1 MALQLQG
8 LIDTFRFGDLVDII
22 SVAVLLYYVYKQI
35 RDTRAMA
42 LLKGL
47 IVLAVINIVS
57 RFFDLH
63 VISWILQQGMTV
75 LLVALP
81 VVFQPELRRAL
92 ERLGRGRLF
101 TKSQNVSEEEIDK
114 TLNEVIAA
122 AKVMSRERIGALI
135 VFEREVGLGEI
146 IDTGIE
152 IDGKVS
158 RELLNNIFIPNTPL
172 HDGAVVIRN
181 GRVMAASCLLPL
193 TQDRS
198 LSTELGTR
206 HRAAIGLSEQADA
219 VILVVSEETG
229 KISYTYGGHIYRHL
243 PEEQLRESL
252 RAFMDRPKSTL
263 SFLRKWRITK

>member
-1 MALQLQG
+1 MMAQLQG
-8 LIDTFRFGDLVDII
+8 LIETFRFGDLVDIL
-22 SVAVLLYYVYKQI
+22 SVAVLLYYLYKQI

-47 IVLAVINIVS
+47 IVLGLINVAS

-63 VISWILQQGMTV
+63 VISWLLQQGMTV

-101 TKSQNVSEEEIDK
+101 SKSQDVSEVEIDS
-114 TLNEVIAA
+114 LVNEVMAS
-122 AKVMSRERIGALI
+122 AKVMSRDRIGALI

-172 HDGAVVIRN
+172 HDGAVVIRGN
-181 GRVMAASCLLPL
+181 RIMAAGCLLPL

-219 VILVVSEETG
+219 VVLVVSEETG
-229 KISYTYGGHIYRHL
+229 NFTGFFTHYQYYRISLFTEADSRTVT
-243 PEEQLRESL
+243 
-252 RAFMDRPKSTL
+252 RPQFSA
-263 SFLRKWRITK
+263 

>member
-1 MALQLQG
+1 MMAQLQG
-8 LIDTFRFGDLVDII
+8 LIETFRFGDLVDIL
-22 SVAVLLYYVYKQI
+22 SVAVLLYYLYKQI

-47 IVLAVINIVS
+47 IVLGLINVAS

-63 VISWILQQGMTV
+63 VISWLLQQGMTV

-101 TKSQNVSEEEIDK
+101 SKSQDVSEVEIDS
-114 TLNEVIAA
+114 LVNEVMAS
-122 AKVMSRERIGALI
+122 AKVMSRDRIGALI

-172 HDGAVVIRN
+172 HDGAVVIRGN
-181 GRVMAASCLLPL
+181 SIMAAGCLLPL

-219 VILVVSEETG
+219 VVLVVSEETG

-252 RAFMDRPKSTL
+252 RAFMERPKNAL
-263 SFLRKWRITK
+263 SFLKKWRAKK

>member
-1 MALQLQG
+1 MMAQLQG
-8 LIDTFRFGDLVDII
+8 LIETFRFGDLVDIL
-22 SVAVLLYYVYKQI
+22 SVAALLYYLYKQI
-35 RDTRAMA
+35 PHPRPTA

-47 IVLAVINIVS
+47 IVLGLINVAS

-63 VISWILQQGMTV
+63 VISWLLQQGMTV

-101 TKSQNVSEEEIDK
+101 SKSQDVSEVEIDS
-114 TLNEVIAA
+114 LVNEVMAS
-122 AKVMSRERIGALI
+122 AKVMSRDRIGALI

-172 HDGAVVIRN
+172 HDGAVVIRGN
-181 GRVMAASCLLPL
+181 RIMAAGCLLPL

-219 VILVVSEETG
+219 VVLVVSEETG

-252 RAFMDRPKSTL
+252 RAFMERPKNAL
-263 SFLRKWRITK
+263 SFLKKWRAKK

>member
-1 MALQLQG
+1 MMAQLQG
-8 LIDTFRFGDLVDII
+8 LIETFRFGDLVDIL
-22 SVAVLLYYVYKQI
+22 SVAVLIYYLYKQI

-47 IVLAVINIVS
+47 IVLGLINVAS

-63 VISWILQQGMTV
+63 VISWLLQQGMTV

-101 TKSQNVSEEEIDK
+101 SKSQDVSEVEIDN
-114 TLNEVIAA
+114 LVNEVMAS
-122 AKVMSRERIGALI
+122 AKVMSRDRIGALI
-135 VFEREVGLGEI
+135 VFEGGGGGGEI
-146 IDTGIE
+146 MGGGIE

-172 HDGAVVIRN
+172 HDGAVVIRGN
-181 GRVMAASCLLPL
+181 RIMAAGCLLPL

-219 VILVVSEETG
+219 VVLVVSEETG

-252 RAFMDRPKSTL
+252 RAFMERPKNAL
-263 SFLRKWRITK
+263 SFLKKWRAKK

>member
-1 MALQLQG
+1 MMAQLQG
-8 LIDTFRFGDLVDII
+8 LIETFRFGDLVDIL
-22 SVAVLLYYVYKQI
+22 SVAVLLYYLYKQI

-47 IVLAVINIVS
+47 IVLGLINVAS

-63 VISWILQQGMTV
+63 VISWLLQQGMTV

-101 TKSQNVSEEEIDK
+101 SKSQDVSEVEIDS
-114 TLNEVIAA
+114 LVNEVMAS
-122 AKVMSRERIGALI
+122 AKVMSRDRIGALI

-158 RELLNNIFIPNTPL
+158 R
-172 HDGAVVIRN
+172 
-181 GRVMAASCLLPL
+181 
-193 TQDRS
+193 
-198 LSTELGTR
+198 
-206 HRAAIGLSEQADA
+206 
-219 VILVVSEETG
+219 
-229 KISYTYGGHIYRHL
+229 
-243 PEEQLRESL
+243 
-252 RAFMDRPKSTL
+252 
-263 SFLRKWRITK
+263 